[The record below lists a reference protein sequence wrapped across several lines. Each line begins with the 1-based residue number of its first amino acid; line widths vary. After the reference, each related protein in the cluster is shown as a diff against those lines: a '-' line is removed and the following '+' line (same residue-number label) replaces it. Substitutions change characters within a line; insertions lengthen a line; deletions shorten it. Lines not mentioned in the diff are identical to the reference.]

1 MAIQTMMPAIVKDTC
16 QGLARYSILD
26 EMFMDR
32 KVECTGQITAESAE
46 ALILQLRYLQKEN
59 PEKEITMYV
68 NSPGGEVTSGLAV
81 YDVIQ
86 ALSCPIHTVCVGIA
100 ASMAALL
107 FISGKQRDMLPH
119 ARVMIHDPMIQGGIG
134 GSALS
139 VDSLSRDLMK
149 IREITGKIIAEHTG
163 KTLEEVFA
171 KTASDS
177 YFDPEEAIGFG
188 LADRIIH
195 KI

>member
-1 MAIQTMMPAIVKDTC
+1 MVTQTMMPAILKDTC

-26 EMFMDR
+26 EMFLDR
-32 KVECTGQITAESAE
+32 KVECVGEITAESAE
-46 ALILQLRYLQKEN
+46 SLILQLRYLQRKD
-59 PEKEITMYV
+59 PEKEIIMYI

-81 YDVIQ
+81 YDVMQ
-86 ALSCPIHTVCVGIA
+86 ALSCPVHTVCMGIA

-119 ARVMIHDPMIQGGIG
+119 ARVMIHDPMIQGGVSG
-134 GSALS
+134 NALS

-163 KTLEEVFA
+163 KSLEEVFA

-177 YFDPEEAIGFG
+177 YFDANEAIGFG
-188 LADRIIH
+188 LADRIAD

>member
-1 MAIQTMMPAIVKDTC
+1 MVTQTMMPAILKDTC

-26 EMFMDR
+26 EMFLDR
-32 KVECTGQITAESAE
+32 KVECVGEITAESAE
-46 ALILQLRYLQKEN
+46 SLILQLRYLQRKD
-59 PEKEITMYV
+59 PEKEIIMYI

-81 YDVIQ
+81 YDIMQ
-86 ALSCPIHTVCVGIA
+86 ALSCPVHTVCMGIA

-119 ARVMIHDPMIQGGIG
+119 ARVMIHDPMIQGGVSG
-134 GSALS
+134 NALS

-163 KTLEEVFA
+163 KSLEEVFA

-177 YFDPEEAIGFG
+177 YFDANEAIGFG
-188 LADRIIH
+188 LADRIAD

>member
-1 MAIQTMMPAIVKDTC
+1 MVTQTTMPAILKDTC

-26 EMFMDR
+26 EMFLDR
-32 KVECTGQITAESAE
+32 KVECVGEITAQSAE
-46 ALILQLRYLQKEN
+46 SLILQLRYLQKKD
-59 PEKEITMYV
+59 PEKEITVYI

-81 YDVIQ
+81 YDVMQ
-86 ALSCPIHTVCVGIA
+86 ALSCPVHTVCMGIA

-119 ARVMIHDPMIQGGIG
+119 ARVMIHDPMIQGGVSG
-134 GSALS
+134 NALS

-163 KTLEEVFA
+163 KSLEEVFA

-177 YFDPEEAIGFG
+177 YFDANEAIGFG
-188 LADRIIH
+188 LADRIAD

>member
-1 MAIQTMMPAIVKDTC
+1 MTVKTMMPAILKDTC
-16 QGLARYSILD
+16 QGLTRYSILD
-26 EMFMDR
+26 EMFLDR
-32 KVECTGQITAESAE
+32 KVECIGEITTESAE
-46 ALILQLRYLQKEN
+46 SLILQLRYLQRED
-59 PEKEITMYV
+59 PEKEITMYI

-86 ALSCPIHTVCVGIA
+86 ALSCPVHTVCMGIA

-119 ARVMIHDPMIQGGIG
+119 ARVMIHDPMIQGGIS

-139 VDSLSRDLMK
+139 VDSLSRNLMK
-149 IREITGKIIAEHTG
+149 IREITGKIIADHTG

-177 YFDPEEAIGFG
+177 YFDADEAIGFG
-188 LADRIIH
+188 LADRIIN